1 MGHAMEQGGLHGPA
15 RLARFPLEMPMR
27 YRYAGAF
34 QWYRGVTKNLS
45 CSGMLF
51 RGPVP
56 MDLLAPVEVR
66 MALPKQ
72 ITGEAAATMLCG
84 GFIARV
90 PDDNPKKPVDESE
103 LAATFTT
110 YRLLTTNGHRR
121 SAVNLADNAV
131 EAARDDLIEQF
142 IHEFRNVLEVV
153 IGHADLILMKEDVE
167 PSIRLSAVRIRD
179 AGERAATLTKALG
192 G

>member
-1 MGHAMEQGGLHGPA
+1 MRQLTGQAAVHGPA
-15 RLARFPLEMPMR
+15 RLQRFFLEMPMR

-34 QWYRGVTKNLS
+34 HWYRGVTKNLS

-56 MDLLAPVEVR
+56 MDLFAPVEVR
-66 MALPKQ
+66 MALPRQ
-72 ITGEAAATMLCG
+72 ITGQAAATMLCG

-90 PDDNPKKPVDESE
+90 PEKKTPVEEAE

-121 SAVNLADNAV
+121 SEVNLSEKAV
-131 EAARDDLIEQF
+131 EAARDDLIERF
-142 IHEFRNVLEVV
+142 VHEFRNVLEVV
-153 IGHADLILMKEDVE
+153 IGHADLMLMKDDLD
-167 PSIRLSAVRIRD
+167 PSVRMSAIRIRD

>member
-1 MGHAMEQGGLHGPA
+1 MRQDFGPQGSQMPA
-15 RLARFPLEMPMR
+15 RLLRFPIQLPMR
-27 YRYAGAF
+27 YRYAGSF
-34 QWYRGVTKNLS
+34 QWYRGVTDDIS

-51 RGPVP
+51 RGPVA
-56 MDLLAPVEVR
+56 MDLFAPVEVR
-66 MALPKQ
+66 LMLPRQ

-90 PDDNPKKPVDESE
+90 LDSE
-103 LAATFTT
+103 PSGEGVHLAATFTT

-121 SAVNLADNAV
+121 DEINLSETATTAS
-131 EAARDDLIEQF
+131 RDDLIEQF
-142 IHEFRNVLEVV
+142 VHEFRNLLEVV
-153 IGHADLILMKEDVE
+153 IGHADLLLMKEDLDASV
-167 PSIRLSAVRIRD
+167 RTSALRIRD

>member
-1 MGHAMEQGGLHGPA
+1 MSQATGQGGDQRPA
-15 RLARFPLEMPMR
+15 RLLRFPLEMPMR
-27 YRYAGAF
+27 YRHSGAF
-34 QWYRGVTKNLS
+34 HWYRGVTKDIS
-45 CSGMLF
+45 AGGMLF

-56 MDLLAPVEVR
+56 MDLFAPVEVR
-66 MALPKQ
+66 MALPRQ
-72 ITGEAAATMLCG
+72 ITGDAAATMLCG

-90 PDDNPKKPVDESE
+90 PGAKMSVDVAE

-121 SAVNLADNAV
+121 TEVNLSAKAV

-142 IHEFRNVLEVV
+142 VHEFRNVLEVV
-153 IGHADLILMKEDVE
+153 IGHADLILMKEELD
-167 PSIRLSAVRIRD
+167 PSVRVSAMRIRD

>member
-1 MGHAMEQGGLHGPA
+1 MGQATGQVGASGPA
-15 RLARFPLEMPMR
+15 RLQRFPLEMPMR

-34 QWYRGVTKNLS
+34 HWYRGVTKDIS
-45 CSGMLF
+45 AGGMLF

-56 MDLLAPVEVR
+56 MDLFAPVEVR
-66 MALPKQ
+66 MALPRQ
-72 ITGEAAATMLCG
+72 ITGDAAATMLCG

-90 PDDNPKKPVDESE
+90 PEAKTSLEEAE

-121 SAVNLADNAV
+121 TEVNVTAKAP
-131 EAARDDLIEQF
+131 EAARDDLIEKF
-142 IHEFRNVLEVV
+142 VHEFRNVLEVV
-153 IGHADLILMKEDVE
+153 IGHADLILLKEELD
-167 PSIRLSAVRIRD
+167 PSVRMSVMRIRD

>member
-1 MGHAMEQGGLHGPA
+1 MGEATGQSGTNGPT
-15 RLARFPLEMPMR
+15 RLQRFPLELPMR

-34 QWYRGVTKNLS
+34 NWHRGVTKDIS
-45 CSGMLF
+45 AGGMLF
-51 RGPVP
+51 HGPVP
-56 MDLLAPVEVR
+56 MDLFAPVEVR
-66 MALPKQ
+66 MALPRQ
-72 ITGEAAATMLCG
+72 ITGDAAATMLCG

-90 PDDNPKKPVDESE
+90 PETKTPMEVAQ

-121 SAVNLADNAV
+121 TELNLSEKAV

-142 IHEFRNVLEVV
+142 VHEFRNALEIV
-153 IGHADLILMKEDVE
+153 IGHADLVLMKEELD
-167 PSIRLSAVRIRD
+167 PSVRISLMRIRD

>member
-1 MGHAMEQGGLHGPA
+1 MGQAMDQGGVHGPA
-15 RLARFPLEMPMR
+15 RLMRFPLEMPMR

-34 QWYRGVTKNLS
+34 HWNRGVTKNLS

-51 RGPVP
+51 RGSVA

-66 MALPKQ
+66 VALPRQ

-90 PDDNPKKPVDESE
+90 AETKKLAEESE
-103 LAATFTT
+103 LAATFTN

-121 SAVNLADNAV
+121 SSVNLADNAV

-142 IHEFRNVLEVV
+142 VHEFRNVLEVV
-153 IGHADLILMKEDVE
+153 IGHADLILMKEELD
-167 PSIRLSAVRIRD
+167 PSVRISAVRIRD

>member
-1 MGHAMEQGGLHGPA
+1 MAELTKEGGPDQPA
-15 RLARFPLEMPMR
+15 RLMRFPMELPMR

-34 QWYRGVTKNLS
+34 QWYRGVTKDVS
-45 CSGMLF
+45 CNGMLF

-56 MDLLAPVEVR
+56 MEVFAPVEVR
-66 MALPKQ
+66 MSLPKQ
-72 ITGEAAATMLCG
+72 MTGDTAATMLCG

-90 PDDNPKKPVDESE
+90 PESKTTLEEAE
-103 LAATFTT
+103 LAATFNT

-121 SAVNLADNAV
+121 EAVNLSDRAV
-131 EAARDDLIEQF
+131 ESARDDLIEQF
-142 IHEFRNVLEVV
+142 IHEFRNMLEVV
-153 IGHADLILMKEDVE
+153 IGHADLILMNKELEASV
-167 PSIRLSAVRIRD
+167 RMSALRIRD

>member
-1 MGHAMEQGGLHGPA
+1 MGQATGQGGAYGPA
-15 RLARFPLEMPMR
+15 RLQRFPLELPMR

-34 QWYRGVTKNLS
+34 NWYRGVTKDLS
-45 CSGMLF
+45 AGGMLF

-56 MDLLAPVEVR
+56 LDLFAPVEVR
-66 MALPKQ
+66 MALPRQ
-72 ITGEAAATMLCG
+72 ITGDAAATMLCG

-90 PDDNPKKPVDESE
+90 PEAQPPLKEAQ

-121 SAVNLADNAV
+121 TEVNLSEKAV
-131 EAARDDLIEQF
+131 EAARDDLIEKF
-142 IHEFRNVLEVV
+142 VHEFRNVLEVV
-153 IGHADLILMKEDVE
+153 IGHADLILMKEELD
-167 PSIRLSAVRIRD
+167 PSVRVSAMRIRD

>member
-1 MGHAMEQGGLHGPA
+1 MGQAADQGGGVDHGPA
-15 RLARFPLEMPMR
+15 RLQRFPLELPMR
-27 YRYAGAF
+27 YRYAGSF
-34 QWYRGVTKNLS
+34 QWYRGVTRDLS
-45 CSGMLF
+45 ANGMLF

-66 MALPKQ
+66 MALPRQ
-72 ITGEAAATMLCG
+72 LTGEAAATMLCA

-90 PDDNPKKPVDESE
+90 PEKAASLKEAQ

-121 SAVNLADNAV
+121 AQATLSAQASEV
-131 EAARDDLIEQF
+131 ARDDLVEKF
-142 IHEFRNVLEVV
+142 VHEFRNVLEVV
-153 IGHADLILMKEDVE
+153 VGYADLILMKEDLD
-167 PSIRLSAVRIRD
+167 PSVRLAAMRIRD

>member
-1 MGHAMEQGGLHGPA
+1 MGQATGQGGVQEPA
-15 RLARFPLEMPMR
+15 RLLRFPLEMPMR

-34 QWYRGVTKNLS
+34 HWYRGVTKDIS
-45 CSGMLF
+45 AGGMLF

-56 MDLLAPVEVR
+56 MDLFAPVEVR
-66 MALPKQ
+66 MALPRQ
-72 ITGEAAATMLCG
+72 LTGDAAATILCG

-90 PDDNPKKPVDESE
+90 PETKMSKEVAE

-110 YRLLTTNGHRR
+110 YRLLTTNGRR
-121 SAVNLADNAV
+121 RTEVNLSAKAV
-131 EAARDDLIEQF
+131 EATRDDLIEKF
-142 IHEFRNVLEVV
+142 VHEFRNTLEVV
-153 IGHADLILMKEDVE
+153 IGHADLLLMNEGLD
-167 PSIRLSAVRIRD
+167 PSMRMSLMRIRD

>member
-1 MGHAMEQGGLHGPA
+1 MGQFMGQIGDHGPA
-15 RLARFPLEMPMR
+15 RLQRFPLEMPMR
-27 YRYAGAF
+27 YRYAGSYH
-34 QWYRGVTKNLS
+34 WYRGVTKDVS
-45 CSGMLF
+45 CSGILF

-56 MDLLAPVEVR
+56 MDLFAPVEVR
-66 MALPKQ
+66 MALPRQ
-72 ITGEAAATMLCG
+72 MTGDAAATILCG

-90 PDDNPKKPVDESE
+90 PEEKPSLEEAE

-121 SAVNLADNAV
+121 TQVNLSAKAT

-142 IHEFRNVLEVV
+142 VHEFRNMLEVV
-153 IGHADLILMKEDVE
+153 IGHADLILLKQELD
-167 PSIRLSAVRIRD
+167 PSVRLSAMRIRD

>member
-1 MGHAMEQGGLHGPA
+1 MLPETGSPSGRLPA
-15 RLARFPLEMPMR
+15 RLQRFPIQLPMR

-34 QWYRGVTKNLS
+34 QWYRGVTDNIS

-51 RGPVP
+51 RGPVTMEP
-56 MDLLAPVEVR
+56 MAPVEVR
-66 MALPKQ
+66 VTLPRQ
-72 ITGEAAATMLCG
+72 MTGEAAATMLCG

-90 PDDNPKKPVDESE
+90 IEQQPSLEE
-103 LAATFTT
+103 AQLAATFTN

-121 SAVNLADNAV
+121 EEVNLGTST
-131 EAARDDLIEQF
+131 AARDDLIEQF
-142 IHEFRNVLEVV
+142 VHELRNMLEVI
-153 IGHADLILMKEDVE
+153 IGNADLLLMREDVDAMVR
-167 PSIRLSAVRIRD
+167 SSALRIRD